1 MSGSM
6 LRAARSAA
14 ARGDHVKHDSHN
26 STSQISLIPPNNLLV
41 GRRDPRPR
49 CMESL

>member
-14 ARGDHVKHDSHN
+14 ARGYHVKHDSHN
-26 STSQISLIPPNNLLV
+26 STSQISLIPRTSSWSTAEIPVPDVWNH
-41 GRRDPRPR
+41 
-49 CMESL
+49 